1 MNIFNFINII
11 KMPNKVVDFKNF
23 LLLFSPENQLH
34 EINSN
39 DKSIH
44 RKRESINKNVCIL
57 KELKV
62 LKKQIVNNHKEHLQ
76 KYLQNHC

>member
-11 KMPNKVVDFKNF
+11 KMPNKVVDFKKF

-39 DKSIH
+39 DKSI
-44 RKRESINKNVCIL
+44 
-57 KELKV
+57 
-62 LKKQIVNNHKEHLQ
+62 Q
-76 KYLQNHC
+76 